1 MASRAYDRPMDHQ
14 TASLGAHGAFDP
26 EAQLPAAPEPWD
38 YMPTPAHR
46 DGPPW
51 AMAEMIAAEPA
62 LVARVGARVV
72 ASGAATALAAAVRVA
87 AERGEQVVVTGCGT
101 SEHAAM
107 GVAAILRDGW
117 RAAGLPGTGPVAAQA
132 FELALDA
139 PAGGLVIGISHEGST
154 TATLAALDAAR
165 ARGAQTAAIT
175 GSAHSPISSH
185 ADIVLATVEMDRSW
199 CHTVG
204 YVSPLAAATVTAGIL
219 AGGTPNTDKLRARLR
234 AGIDATDGG
243 GHTGIAGA
251 IAASTH
257 LLILASGV
265 DRVTACEFALK
276 MEEAVW
282 IPASVR
288 DLETF
293 LHGHLPATGSDTSL
307 VLVLTEREGLDARTT
322 RARQALAAAMVVGIR
337 PAAILGADAAT
348 RIPEALTP
356 AGRIVIA
363 EGSTMPG
370 APASLLGAAGPLQL
384 VTLAAAAARGTN
396 PDPIRRDDPVYLR
409 AAEVADAPAPLE
421 G

>member
-1 MASRAYDRPMDHQ
+1 MDHLI
-14 TASLGAHGAFDP
+14 ASLGARGAFDP
-26 EAQLPAAPEPWD
+26 EAQLPAAPDPWD
-38 YMPTPAHR
+38 YMPTPAYR

-51 AMAEMIAAEPA
+51 ATAEMVAAEPA

-72 ASGAATALAAAVRVA
+72 ASGAAAALASAVREA
-87 AERGEQVVVTGCGT
+87 AEAGLPVVVTGCGT

-117 RAAGLPGTGPVAAQA
+117 RAAGLPGVGPVSAQA

-139 PAGGLVIGISHEGST
+139 PTGGLVIGISHEGST
-154 TATLAALDAAR
+154 GATIAALDAAR
-165 ARGAQTAAIT
+165 ARGARTATIT
-175 GSAHSPISSH
+175 GSAHSPIGSH

-219 AGGTPNTDKLRARLR
+219 AGGTPNTDKLRARVL
-234 AGIDATDGG
+234 AGIEGAAGGADDAIG
-243 GHTGIAGA
+243 GA

-257 LLILASGV
+257 LLIVASGV
-265 DRVTACEFALK
+265 DRVTAREFALK
-276 MEEAVW
+276 VEEAAW
-282 IPASVR
+282 IPSSVR
-288 DLETF
+288 ELETF
-293 LHGHLPATGSDTSL
+293 LHGHLPATGPDTSL
-307 VLVLTEREGLDARTT
+307 VLVLTEREGLEARTT
-322 RARQALAAAMVVGIR
+322 RARQALAAALVVGIR
-337 PAAILGADAAT
+337 PAAILGADAAAL
-348 RIPEALTP
+348 IPASLTP
-356 AGRIVIA
+356 SGRMVIA